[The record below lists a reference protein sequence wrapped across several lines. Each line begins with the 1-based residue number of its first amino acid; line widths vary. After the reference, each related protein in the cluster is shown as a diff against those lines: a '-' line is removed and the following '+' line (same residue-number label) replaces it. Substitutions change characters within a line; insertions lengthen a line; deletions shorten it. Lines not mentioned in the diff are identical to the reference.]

1 MCGGSFKSNGI
12 WLPIHWELTCIIIIY
27 SNEDVLDTIEIL
39 TTSSMIPWRHNS
51 TTTKHSSIHNTI
63 FHIYEKA
70 SEARVSMLTT
80 NYNECEKVRVTTFL
94 LSRTLKHQRLLRKR
108 RKVHLRVVGRH
119 VLA

>member
-1 MCGGSFKSNGI
+1 M
-12 WLPIHWELTCIIIIY
+12 
-27 SNEDVLDTIEIL
+27 
-39 TTSSMIPWRHNS
+39 
-51 TTTKHSSIHNTI
+51 TTTKHSSIHNTV

-80 NYNECEKVRVTTFL
+80 TNYNECGKVRVTTFL
-94 LSRTLKHQRLLRKR
+94 LSRTLKHQRFLRKR